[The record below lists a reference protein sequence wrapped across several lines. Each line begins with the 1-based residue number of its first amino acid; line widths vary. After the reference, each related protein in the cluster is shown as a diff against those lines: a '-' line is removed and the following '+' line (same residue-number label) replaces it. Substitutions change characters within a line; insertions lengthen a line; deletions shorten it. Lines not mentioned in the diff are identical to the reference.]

1 MQPLERLNIMKTS
14 FARIAITPSDE
25 ATQLALQEPEELTC
39 WKNSL
44 TLETVAMIGE
54 YQDILSK
61 IVRWH
66 KDNDGVH
73 GTEIPS
79 IDASLRH
86 ALQVAMKVTRA
97 ASKADHG
104 QWAIRKLKSERL
116 SNRCTDM
123 E

>member
-1 MQPLERLNIMKTS
+1 MKTS
-14 FARIAITPSDE
+14 FANITVTPSRG
-25 ATQLALQEPEELTC
+25 ATQLALQQPEELTY

-54 YQDILSK
+54 YQDVLSK
-61 IVRWH
+61 VVCWH
-66 KDNDGVH
+66 KDNDGLH
-73 GTEIPS
+73 GTELPS

-97 ASKADHG
+97 ASKANRG
-104 QWAIRKLKSERL
+104 QWALRKLKAERL
-116 SNRCTDM
+116 LNRCADM